1 MNGLTAIMSKLTSRL
16 FTQSDRERITAAVQ
30 AAEGKT
36 AGEIVPY
43 VVERSDNYE
52 DAAWRAALLFAFA
65 ALGALVL
72 LRRFTSFW
80 FPDFLTVAFVIVL
93 FAGVGFMLVDFVP
106 ALTRLLAGK
115 ELLDLRVS
123 QRAAEAFIAEE
134 VFNTRDRTG
143 ILLFVSLLEHRVL
156 VVGDSGINAKVKQAE
171 WEDLVQR
178 VVGAIRAGKPA
189 EGLIAAIQQC
199 GVLLQKREVER
210 RADDRDELAD
220 SLRIGG

>member
-1 MNGLTAIMSKLTSRL
+1 MTNLASRL
-16 FTQSDRERITAAVQ
+16 FSAADRDRIAAAVR

-36 AGEIVPY
+36 SGEIVPY

-80 FPDFLTVAFVIVL
+80 FPDFLTIAFVIVV
-93 FAGVGFMLVDFVP
+93 ASGVGFLSANLVP
-106 ALTRLLAGK
+106 ALTRIFAGR

-143 ILLFVSLLEHRVL
+143 ILLFISLLERRVL
-156 VVGDSGINAKVKQAE
+156 VVGDAGINAKVQPAE
-171 WEDLVQR
+171 WEDIVQQ
-178 VVGAIRAGKPA
+178 VANAIRAGHPA
-189 EGLIAAIQQC
+189 EGMIAAIQQC
-199 GVLLQKREVER
+199 GVLLQKREVAR

>member
-1 MNGLTAIMSKLTSRL
+1 MTNLASRL
-16 FTQSDRERITAAVQ
+16 FSAADRDRIAAAVR

-36 AGEIVPY
+36 SGEIVPY

-72 LRRFTSFW
+72 LRRFTAFW
-80 FPDFLTVAFVIVL
+80 FPDFLTIAFVIVV
-93 FAGVGFMLVDFVP
+93 ASGVGFLSANLVP
-106 ALTRLLAGK
+106 ALTRIFAGR

-143 ILLFVSLLEHRVL
+143 ILLFISLLERRVL
-156 VVGDSGINAKVKQAE
+156 VVGDAGINAKVQPAE
-171 WEDLVQR
+171 WEDIVQQ
-178 VVGAIRAGKPA
+178 VANAIRAGHPA
-189 EGLIAAIQQC
+189 EGMIAAIQQC
-199 GVLLQKREVER
+199 GVLLQKREVAR

>member
-1 MNGLTAIMSKLTSRL
+1 MPNLASRL
-16 FTQSDRERITAAVQ
+16 FSAADRDRITAAVH

-36 AGEIVPY
+36 SGEIVPY

-80 FPDFLTVAFVIVL
+80 FPDFLTIAFVIVL
-93 FAGVGFMLVDFVP
+93 AAGVGFLLVDFVP
-106 ALTRLLAGK
+106 ALTRLFAGK

-143 ILLFVSLLEHRVL
+143 ILLFISLLEHRVL
-156 VVGDSGINAKVKQAE
+156 VVGDSGINAKVQPAE
-171 WEDLVQR
+171 WEEIVQR
-178 VVGAIRAGKPA
+178 VVNAIRAGQPA
-189 EGLIAAIQQC
+189 EGLLAAIQQC
-199 GVLLQKREVER
+199 GLLLQNREVAR
-210 RADDRDELAD
+210 RPDDRDELPD